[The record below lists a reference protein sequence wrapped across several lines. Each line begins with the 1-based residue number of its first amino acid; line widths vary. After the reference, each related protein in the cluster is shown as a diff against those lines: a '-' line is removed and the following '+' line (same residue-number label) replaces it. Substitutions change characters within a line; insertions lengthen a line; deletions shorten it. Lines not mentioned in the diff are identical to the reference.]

1 MDATNAVITL
11 CLLIASIIGSLDSGR
26 AIGAC
31 KSLLGTEGWFVVASP
46 QRTAAHPVQ
55 ERIANSAAG
64 FRLRCDPNGSWLL
77 LD

>member
-1 MDATNAVITL
+1 MDTINAVITL
-11 CLLIASIIGSLDSGR
+11 CLFIASTTGSLDSER
-26 AIGAC
+26 AVGAC
-31 KSLLGTEGWFVVASP
+31 QSLLGTEGWFVVASP